1 MAYPVPTL
9 YNPKV
14 NVNAPGTT
22 VNYWADTDANQ
33 VSGAIVQMMGNI
45 NALSASV
52 AAATSDFPTWT
63 GSVFIPFSGSVVGK
77 VGFDSWN
84 PAAHAGETMAVTLAS
99 LSTSYYTS
107 DIVDN
112 AFVSSTVLTMS
123 RGLFNSTNLAAAM
136 PTGSFPTGTYNNLW
150 VSYWTLSGN
159 FANVYTSAS
168 KWDTVSS
175 SFNTLSG
182 NLNSSASIWNANAT
196 GALSTSFDTLSGNLD
211 SSSSIW
217 NSLSSSYYGWT
228 GSIDTSVA
236 NSAQVSASYWGT
248 AGEVAASGVGT
259 YNAFWNLS
267 ATLNLSA
274 TVWNASAFT
283 TSSNWNPVG
292 TVFDITGS
300 VKASQGGVFSGS
312 VEASASFIM
321 KSPNGTRWSITIDN
335 AGILSSTA
343 LP

>member
-9 YNPKV
+9 FAPKV

-22 VNYWADTDANQ
+22 INYWADTDANQ
-33 VSGAIVQMMGNI
+33 VSGAIVQMIGNI
-45 NALSASV
+45 NTLSSSLI
-52 AAATSDFPTWT
+52 AAVSDFPAWT
-63 GSVFIPFSGSVVGK
+63 GSTFLPFSGSVVGK
-77 VGFDSWN
+77 VGYDGWVLGS
-84 PAAHAGETMAVTLAS
+84 HAGQTMAITLAS
-99 LSTSYYTS
+99 LSTSYYGSPQPEIEIAYLSQT
-107 DIVDN
+107 
-112 AFVSSTVLTMS
+112 ALTMS
-123 RGLFNSTNLAAAM
+123 KGLFNSTNIAAAM
-136 PTGSFPTGTYNNLW
+136 PTGAFPTGTYNNMW

-159 FANVYTSAS
+159 FA
-168 KWDTVSS
+168 TV
-175 SFNTLSG
+175 TG
-182 NLNSSASIWNANAT
+182 NLNSSA
-196 GALSTSFDTLSGNLD
+196 
-211 SSSSIW
+211 SIW

-228 GSIDTSVA
+228 GSINTSVA
-236 NSAQVSASYWGT
+236 NSADVSASYWGT

-274 TVWNASAFT
+274 TTWNALVGSGGASL
-283 TSSNWNPVG
+283 TSSHWNPLLG
-292 TVFDITGS
+292 VFDITGS

-321 KSPNGTRWSITIDN
+321 KSLNGTRWNITIDN